1 MGSAVIYIISIILS
15 MLLFNFVFYKLNC
28 NYKLFETTR
37 RKIDNLNEKNK
48 GKLRKVSF
56 ILIVII
62 IGIITRANMGSIIE
76 GFIFGL
82 LFSFR
87 DICFKTTFMETIK

>member
-28 NYKLFETTR
+28 KYKLFETTR
-37 RKIDNLNEKNK
+37 RKIDNLNEKDK

-62 IGIITRANMGSIIE
+62 IGIITRANMGPIIE

>member
-28 NYKLFETTR
+28 KYKLFETPR
-37 RKIDNLNEKNK
+37 SKIDNLNEKDK
-48 GKLRKVSF
+48 GKLRRVSF

-62 IGIITRANMGSIIE
+62 IGIITRANMGPIIE
-76 GFIFGL
+76 ENNKNNHL
-82 LFSFR
+82 R
-87 DICFKTTFMETIK
+87 